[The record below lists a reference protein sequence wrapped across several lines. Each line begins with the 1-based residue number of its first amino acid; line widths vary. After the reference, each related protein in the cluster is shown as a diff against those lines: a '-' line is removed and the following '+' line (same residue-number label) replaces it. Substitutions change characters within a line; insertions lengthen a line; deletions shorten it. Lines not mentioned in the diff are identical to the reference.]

1 MWIAVI
7 TSRLSIDSK
16 KLDLNVYEVR
26 IDQSLLENK
35 NVIEVFLYECQCAL
49 FLVDITN
56 SESFALMKELYS
68 IINPSKFPYLKSIL
82 VQNKTDLENTRQVT
96 SFEIKEYLGNN
107 SSLDSQE
114 ISLKNGENIED
125 LINKINEAENQANN
139 KLPTNIVSES
149 LSKKFGLMH
158 SQGTLSFILIGDMAV
173 GKTAFLTRYFKNT
186 FSEIFLSTIGID
198 KEINHL
204 KVGNDIYKMTLWD
217 TAGQDRF
224 RCLPKKYYQNAD
236 GVFLLFDV
244 NKRDTFENVTKW
256 MKDVKDNS
264 NRNTNSETGKEVGI
278 PIYLIGNKI
287 DKPDREISREEAEKQ
302 AQSLG
307 MKYFEVSCKI
317 NMNINEVI
325 CRMVLETLKNNQT
338 GSNFQL
344 KSGKSGNNKKGGC
357 CGDGKKK
364 DK

>member
-1 MWIAVI
+1 
-7 TSRLSIDSK
+7 
-16 KLDLNVYEVR
+16 
-26 IDQSLLENK
+26 
-35 NVIEVFLYECQCAL
+35 
-49 FLVDITN
+49 VDITN

-244 NKRDTFENVTKW
+244 NRRDTFENVTKW

-264 NRNTNSETGKEVGI
+264 SRNINSETGKEIGI

-287 DKPDREISREEAEKQ
+287 DKPNREISREEAEKQ

>member
-1 MWIAVI
+1 MWIVVL
-7 TSRLSIDSK
+7 TRRLSIESK

-26 IDQSLLENK
+26 IDQALLENK
-35 NVIEVFLYECQCAL
+35 NLIEVFLYECQCAL

-68 IINPSKFPYLKSIL
+68 IITPSKFPYLKSIL

-114 ISLKNGENIED
+114 ISLKNGENIEE

-139 KLPTNIVSES
+139 QLPTNIVSES
-149 LSKKFGLMH
+149 LSKKFGLMN

-204 KVGNDIYKMTLWD
+204 KVGKDIYKMTLWD

-264 NRNTNSETGKEVGI
+264 SRNINSETGKEIGI

-287 DKPDREISREEAEKQ
+287 DKPNREISREEAEKQ

-307 MKYFEVSCKI
+307 MKYFEVSCKL

-325 CRMVLETLKNNQT
+325 SRMVLETLKNNQT
-338 GSNFQL
+338 DSNIKL
-344 KSGKSGNNKKGGC
+344 NGGNNKRGGC

>member
-1 MWIAVI
+1 
-7 TSRLSIDSK
+7 
-16 KLDLNVYEVR
+16 
-26 IDQSLLENK
+26 
-35 NVIEVFLYECQCAL
+35 
-49 FLVDITN
+49 VDITN

-114 ISLKNGENIED
+114 ISLKNGENIEE
-125 LINKINEAENQANN
+125 LINKINEAENQTNN
-139 KLPTNIVSES
+139 QLPTNIVSES

-244 NKRDTFENVTKW
+244 NRRDTFENVTKW

-264 NRNTNSETGKEVGI
+264 SRNINSETGKEIGI

-287 DKPDREISREEAEKQ
+287 DKPNREISREEAEKQ

-307 MKYFEVSCKI
+307 MKYFEVSCKL

-325 CRMVLETLKNNQT
+325 SRMVLETLKNNQAD
-338 GSNFQL
+338 SNIKL
-344 KSGKSGNNKKGGC
+344 GPGNDKKGGC

>member
-1 MWIAVI
+1 MN
-7 TSRLSIDSK
+7 
-16 KLDLNVYEVR
+16 LNVYEVR
-26 IDQSLLENK
+26 IDQSLLKNQ

-56 SESFALMKELYS
+56 SESFALIKQLYS
-68 IINPSKFPYLKSIL
+68 IITPSKFPYLKSIL
-82 VQNKTDLENTRQVT
+82 VQNKTDLESTRQVT

-107 SSLDSQE
+107 SSFDNLE
-114 ISLKNGENIED
+114 ISLKNGENIDE
-125 LINKINEAENQANN
+125 LINKINEAENQNN
-139 KLPTNIVSES
+139 QLPTNLVSES
-149 LSKKFGLMH
+149 LTKKSGLMN

-186 FSEIFLSTIGID
+186 FSEVFLSTIGID

-244 NKRDTFENVTKW
+244 NNRETFDNVTKW
-256 MKDVKDNS
+256 MADVKENS
-264 NRNTNSETGKEVGI
+264 NKNTNNQTGKEVGI

-287 DKPDREISREEAEKQ
+287 DKPNRAVNREEAKKQ

-307 MKYFEVSCKI
+307 MKYFEVSCKL

-325 CRMVLETLKNNQT
+325 SRMVLESLKNSQAEGNI
-338 GSNFQL
+338 QL
-344 KSGKSGNNKKGGC
+344 NSGKSGNSKKGGC
-357 CGDGKKK
+357 CGDSKKK

>member
-1 MWIAVI
+1 MWIAVL
-7 TSRLSIDSK
+7 TRRLSIESK
-16 KLDLNVYEVR
+16 KLELNVYEVR
-26 IDQSLLENK
+26 IDQTLLENK

-68 IINPSKFPYLKSIL
+68 IITPSKFPYLKSIL
-82 VQNKTDLENTRQVT
+82 VQNKTDLENTRQVS

-107 SSLDSQE
+107 GSLDTQE
-114 ISLKNGENIED
+114 ISLKNGEKIEA
-125 LINKINEAENQANN
+125 LINKINEAENQTNN
-139 KLPTNIVSES
+139 ELPTNLVSES
-149 LSKKFGLMH
+149 LSKKFGLMN

-186 FSEIFLSTIGID
+186 FSEVFLSTIGID

-204 KVGNDIYKMTLWD
+204 KVGNDVYKMTMWD

-244 NKRDTFENVTKW
+244 NKRDTFENVSKW

-264 NRNTNSETGKEVGI
+264 TRNINNETGKEIGI

-287 DKPDREISREEAEKQ
+287 DKPNREISREEAEKQ

-307 MKYFEVSCKI
+307 MKYFEVSCKL

-325 CRMVLETLKNNQT
+325 SRMVLETLKNNQAD
-338 GSNFQL
+338 SNIKL
-344 KSGKSGNNKKGGC
+344 GPGNDKKGGC